1 MKTGIVRSI
10 ILLMIIASFLNACSQ
25 KSNYERKLKHELA
38 SGIKNDSLFL
48 GLYLG
53 MPEKE
58 FYMHCWE
65 LNHKGLIKQ
74 GPRNTTVEFMLKNEL
89 KYPGTMNFYPNF
101 VKGKISEM
109 PVRFIYTGW
118 APWNK
123 KLSSDSLQADVLSW
137 FQVKYGNRFMKV
149 DHPKRGSAYVQ
160 LKGNRRITIF
170 KENEMNVW
178 AVFSDMSVMKEATDT
193 SGVGIT
199 PEDITKGIK

>member
-1 MKTGIVRSI
+1 MKTGIVRSLM
-10 ILLMIIASFLNACSQ
+10 LLMIIASLLSACSP

-38 SGIKNDSLFL
+38 TGIKNDSLFM

-53 MPEKE
+53 MPEKD

-74 GPRNTTVEFMLKNEL
+74 GPNNTTVEFMLKNEL

-101 VKGKISEM
+101 VKGRIAEM

-118 APWNK
+118 APWNS
-123 KLSSDSLQADVLSW
+123 KLSSDSLQADVLRW
-137 FQVKYGNRFMKV
+137 FQVKYGDRFMKV
-149 DHPKRGSAYVQ
+149 NHPKRGPAYVQ

-178 AVFSDMSVMKEATDT
+178 AVFTDMSVMKEPRDAT
-193 SGVGIT
+193 GAGNT
-199 PEDITKGIK
+199 PDDSTKVLK